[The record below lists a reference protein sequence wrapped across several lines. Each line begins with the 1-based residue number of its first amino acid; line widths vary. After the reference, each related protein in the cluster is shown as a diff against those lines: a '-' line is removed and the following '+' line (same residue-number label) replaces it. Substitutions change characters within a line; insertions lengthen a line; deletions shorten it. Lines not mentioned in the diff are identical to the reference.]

1 MATDA
6 EMDVGEN
13 EDSKIKKGE
22 SRESEENDNKE
33 SCDDGGYVAG
43 YARCGLCSTAE
54 VRVPRFQALL

>member
-22 SRESEENDNKE
+22 SRESEEKDNKE
-33 SCDDGGYVAG
+33 SCDDGGDVAG

-54 VRVPRFQALL
+54 V

>member
-13 EDSKIKKGE
+13 EDSKIKKRE
-22 SRESEENDNKE
+22 SRESEEKDNKE
-33 SCDDGGYVAG
+33 SGDDGDYVAG

-54 VRVPRFQALL
+54 V

>member
-13 EDSKIKKGE
+13 EDSKIKKRE
-22 SRESEENDNKE
+22 SRESEEKDNKE
-33 SCDDGGYVAG
+33 SCDDGGNVAG

-54 VRVPRFQALL
+54 V